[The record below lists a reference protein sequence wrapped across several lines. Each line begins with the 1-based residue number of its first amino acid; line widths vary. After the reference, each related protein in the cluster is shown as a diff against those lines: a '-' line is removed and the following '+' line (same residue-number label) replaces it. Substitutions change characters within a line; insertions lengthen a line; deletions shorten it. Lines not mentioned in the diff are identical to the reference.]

1 MLTKR
6 NVLQINCCFAEEEI
20 LIEVRRGFLLS
31 VLSEIHHTKTIIMV
45 LHTPTICVL
54 TYISP

>member
-1 MLTKR
+1 M
-6 NVLQINCCFAEEEI
+6 QINCCFAEEEI